1 MDQRGTTTVH
11 GDATAA
17 AGTSV
22 EFETDVM
29 TLLVAALHGA
39 VKSGATAVGTENL
52 LAALVMGDSDAGAA
66 IAPGMRR
73 AGALGGLVSG
83 RGGIGWASTDDA
95 AGTVPETAGTAA
107 DEDAADAHEI
117 TAAWREAHWRF
128 GLDPRRPAAGSDRP
142 LPGMT
147 GALRVCLL
155 SALKAARAE
164 GTVSVRCRHVARAL
178 LELPDSR
185 AREALVVRRLDL
197 AAAATA
203 LDALDASAPAD
214 SERPESY
221 GVLLLR
227 RAGTL
232 GRSGNRLTRAL
243 TSWFSGSGQYGS
255 PLLFAV
261 FLEAT
266 RQAVRCGRS
275 EARPVDLL
283 LGILALDR
291 ALAVAGKA
299 LPEGLVAV
307 NSAATLLNRH
317 GVRLDPLNRA
327 ANTTTEDGAV
337 GEVLF
342 SDTAE
347 RVKAVA
353 QLTAA
358 EHGSATVGTVHLLAA
373 LLDESAADVPAQGAT
388 TPDGRPQGTPAQDT
402 ATSDTTAQ
410 EATVIGLLTDH
421 HVDVAALR
429 ADLPLGP
436 GA

>member
-1 MDQRGTTTVH
+1 
-11 GDATAA
+11 
-17 AGTSV
+17 
-22 EFETDVM
+22 M
-29 TLLVAALHGA
+29 TLFVVALRGA
-39 VKSGATAVGTENL
+39 VKLGATAVGTENL

-66 IAPGMRR
+66 IAPGMRK

-83 RGGIGWASTDDA
+83 RGGRGWASTDEA
-95 AGTVPETAGTAA
+95 AGTVPETAGTVP
-107 DEDAADAHEI
+107 DEDAADAYEI

-147 GALRVCLL
+147 GALRACLVF
-155 SALKAARAE
+155 ALKAARAE

-185 AREALVVRRLDL
+185 AREALVVRRTDL

-203 LDALDASAPAD
+203 LDALDASAPAGA
-214 SERPESY
+214 ERPESH
-221 GVLLLR
+221 GVVLLR

-243 TSWFSGSGQYGS
+243 TSWLSGSGQYGS
-255 PLLFAV
+255 PVLFAV
-261 FLEAT
+261 SLEAT

-291 ALAVAGKA
+291 ALAVAGGA
-299 LPEGLVAV
+299 LPEDLAAA
-307 NSAATLLNRH
+307 NSAAALLNRH
-317 GVRLDPLNRA
+317 GVRLNPLNRA
-327 ANTTTEDGAV
+327 ANTTTETGAA
-337 GEVLF
+337 GEVSF

-347 RVKAVA
+347 RARAVA

-373 LLDESAADVPAQGAT
+373 LLDEPAADT
-388 TPDGRPQGTPAQDT
+388 SAQD
-402 ATSDTTAQ
+402 
-410 EATVIGLLTDH
+410 ATVVGLLTVR
-421 HVDVAALR
+421 HVDLAALR

>member
-1 MDQRGTTTVH
+1 M
-11 GDATAA
+11 
-17 AGTSV
+17 

-29 TLLVAALHGA
+29 TLLVAALRGA
-39 VKSGATAVGTENL
+39 VKLGATAVGTEDL

-66 IAPGMRR
+66 IAPGMRK

-83 RGGIGWASTDDA
+83 RGGRGWASTDDA
-95 AGTVPETAGTAA
+95 AGNVSDATGPVSGTAGTGS
-107 DEDAADAHEI
+107 DEDAADAYEI

-128 GLDPRRPAAGSDRP
+128 GLDSRRPAAGDDRP
-142 LPGMT
+142 LPAMT
-147 GALRVCLL
+147 GALRACLL
-155 SALKAARAE
+155 FALKAARAE

-185 AREALVVRRLDL
+185 AREALAVRRLDL

-203 LDALDASAPAD
+203 LDALDASAPAG

-221 GVLLLR
+221 GVVLLR

-255 PLLFAV
+255 PVLFAV

-275 EARPVDLL
+275 ETRPVDLL

-291 ALAVAGKA
+291 ALTVAGGA
-299 LPEGLVAV
+299 LPEDLAAA
-307 NSAATLLNRH
+307 NSAAALLNRH
-317 GVRLDPLNRA
+317 GVRLNPLNRA
-327 ANTTTEDGAV
+327 ANTTTETGVA
-337 GEVLF
+337 GEAPF

-347 RVKAVA
+347 RARAVA

-373 LLDESAADVPAQGAT
+373 LLAEPAADAPATGAL
-388 TPDGRPQGTPAQDT
+388 TPD
-402 ATSDTTAQ
+402 
-410 EATVIGLLTDH
+410 ATVIGLLTAR
-421 HVDVAALR
+421 HVDIAALR

>member
-1 MDQRGTTTVH
+1 M
-11 GDATAA
+11 
-17 AGTSV
+17 

-29 TLLVAALHGA
+29 TLLVAALRGA
-39 VKSGATAVGTENL
+39 VKLGATAVGTEDL

-66 IAPGMRR
+66 IAPGMRK

-83 RGGIGWASTDDA
+83 RGGRGWASTDDA
-95 AGTVPETAGTAA
+95 AGNVPDATGSVSETAGTGS
-107 DEDAADAHEI
+107 DEDAADAYEI

-128 GLDPRRPAAGSDRP
+128 GLDSRRPAAGDDRP
-142 LPGMT
+142 LPAMT
-147 GALRVCLL
+147 GALRACLL
-155 SALKAARAE
+155 FALKAARAE

-185 AREALVVRRLDL
+185 AREALAVRRLDL

-203 LDALDASAPAD
+203 LDVLDASAPAG

-221 GVLLLR
+221 GVVLLR

-255 PLLFAV
+255 PVLFAV

-275 EARPVDLL
+275 ETRPVDLL

-291 ALAVAGKA
+291 ALTVAGGA
-299 LPEGLVAV
+299 LPEDLAAA
-307 NSAATLLNRH
+307 NSAAALLNRH
-317 GVRLDPLNRA
+317 GVRLNPLNRA
-327 ANTTTEDGAV
+327 ANTTAETGVA
-337 GEVLF
+337 GEAPF

-347 RVKAVA
+347 RAKAVA

-373 LLDESAADVPAQGAT
+373 LLAEPAADAPATGAL
-388 TPDGRPQGTPAQDT
+388 TPDTPD
-402 ATSDTTAQ
+402 
-410 EATVIGLLTDH
+410 ATVIGLLTAR
-421 HVDVAALR
+421 HVDIAALR

>member
-1 MDQRGTTTVH
+1 M
-11 GDATAA
+11 
-17 AGTSV
+17 

-29 TLLVAALHGA
+29 TLLVAALRGA
-39 VKSGATAVGTENL
+39 VKIGATTVGTENL

-66 IAPGMRR
+66 IAPGIRK
-73 AGALGGLVSG
+73 AGGLGGLVSG
-83 RGGIGWASTDDA
+83 RGGRGWASTDDA
-95 AGTVPETAGTAA
+95 AGPVPDEAGSAPDAA
-107 DEDAADAHEI
+107 GFVPDEDAADAYEI

-128 GLDPRRPAAGSDRP
+128 GLDSRRPAAGSARP

-147 GALRVCLL
+147 GALHACLL
-155 SALKAARAE
+155 FALKAARAE
-164 GTVSVRCRHVARAL
+164 GAVSVRCRHVARAL

-185 AREALVVRRLDL
+185 AREALVLERLDP

-203 LDALDASAPAD
+203 LDALDASAPAG

-221 GVLLLR
+221 GVMLLR
-227 RAGTL
+227 RVGAL

-255 PLLFAV
+255 PVLFAV

-275 EARPVDLL
+275 EARTVDLL

-291 ALAVAGKA
+291 ALAVAGVA
-299 LPEGLVAV
+299 LPEDLAAA
-307 NSAATLLNRH
+307 NSAAALLNRH

-327 ANTTTEDGAV
+327 ANTTTEDGAM
-337 GEVLF
+337 GEVLL

-347 RVKAVA
+347 RAKAVA

-373 LLDESAADVPAQGAT
+373 LLDESAA
-388 TPDGRPQGTPAQDT
+388 GTPAQDAS
-402 ATSDTTAQ
+402 ATDISATGLPAQ
-410 EATVIGLLTDH
+410 NATVVGLLTVR
-421 HVDVAALR
+421 HVDIAALR

>member
-1 MDQRGTTTVH
+1 MTDQRGTTAVH
-11 GDATAA
+11 GDAADPV
-17 AGTSV
+17 GTSV

-29 TLLVAALHGA
+29 ALLVAALRGA
-39 VKSGATAVGTENL
+39 VKLGAAAVGTENL

-66 IAPGMRR
+66 IAPGMRK
-73 AGALGGLVSG
+73 AGGLGGLVSG
-83 RGGIGWASTDDA
+83 RGGRGWASTDDTAGPVPDA
-95 AGTVPETAGTAA
+95 AGTVP
-107 DEDAADAHEI
+107 DEDAADAYEI
-117 TAAWREAHWRF
+117 TAAWREALWRF
-128 GLDPRRPAAGSDRP
+128 GRESRRPATGSDRP

-147 GALRVCLL
+147 GALRACLL

-185 AREALVVRRLDL
+185 AREALMVERLDL

-203 LDALDASAPAD
+203 LDALDASAPAG
-214 SERPESY
+214 SERPDSH
-221 GVLLLR
+221 GVVLLR

-243 TSWFSGSGQYGS
+243 TSWLSGSGQYGS
-255 PLLFAV
+255 PVLFAV
-261 FLEAT
+261 FVEAT

-291 ALAVAGKA
+291 ALAVAGGA
-299 LPEGLVAV
+299 LPEDLAAA
-307 NSAATLLNRH
+307 NSAAALLNRH
-317 GVRLDPLNRA
+317 GARLNPLNRA
-327 ANTTTEDGAV
+327 ANTTTEDDAAGK
-337 GEVLF
+337 VLF

-347 RVKAVA
+347 RAKAVA

-373 LLDESAADVPAQGAT
+373 LLDDSAADVQSQDT
-388 TPDGRPQGTPAQDT
+388 TTQDLPAQD
-402 ATSDTTAQ
+402 ATSQ
-410 EATVIGLLTDH
+410 VVTVGRLLTAR
-421 HVDVAALR
+421 HVDIAALR